1 MHCSIMCGLWLC
13 LTTITCRHYPNL
25 LTYKCLSKWRGKQK
39 SSLCHLNTECTA
51 TPRDSNHYFPDCHLK
66 PGFTSP
72 LKTCGAVLYF
82 FRGHLLPA
90 CAHEVTLLYGLEDK
104 ACLLFSR
111 SKKTALKPTRW
122 LCRERYLTGKPA
134 DPGLMLGTQGGR
146 IEPTPVLFITGP
158 HPHTH
163 GGGGDE
169 ERPPSLYLC
178 YLNNEELRP
187 EVVQWAIVFVFQA
200 SVPKFESPGPTFKAR
215 HGWEC
220 CNISPG

>member
-25 LTYKCLSKWRGKQK
+25 LIYKCLSKWRGKQK

-122 LCRERYLTGKPA
+122 LCRERYLTGKPV

-146 IEPTPVLFITGP
+146 MEPTPVLFITGP

-163 GGGGDE
+163 GVGGWREATFFVPVLSQQWGTE
-169 ERPPSLYLC
+169 ARGGSVSNSVCFPSISAQVWISRTHFQSQAW
-178 YLNNEELRP
+178 LRML
-187 EVVQWAIVFVFQA
+187 
-200 SVPKFESPGPTFKAR
+200 
-215 HGWEC
+215 
-220 CNISPG
+220 